1 MPERIVAIG
10 AEWLPNRAGGMNRYF
25 HGLVHAVARAGLEAS
40 AIVTYLRDGQQGPIR
55 IMPMASEGAG
65 VLARMRGARRRM
77 HEACEQGV
85 QLVNSHFALYTYP
98 CMRGIPARARLVV
111 NFHGPW
117 ADETLAEH
125 DGLRWRTQA
134 ALARAMERR
143 VYRRAD
149 RFITLSHSFAAIAA
163 ERYAVPTERIRV
175 VPGGVDLGA
184 YVRIP
189 LDAKREAR
197 RRLGWPEDRPIVLSV
212 RRLARRMGLERLVDA
227 ASLLTPDF
235 PRLLVLIAGKGPL
248 EAELRSRIAARGV
261 DNNVRLLGFVP
272 DDDLPLAYAAAD
284 LTVVPSVALEG
295 FGLVSVESM
304 AAGTPVIGTPIGG
317 TTEVL
322 SGVST
327 ALLTE
332 SAEAEAIA
340 AKLRE
345 ALSGRLALP
354 SPAVCRRYALR
365 FDWEAVWP
373 CIERVWEEAER
384 R

>member
-1 MPERIVAIG
+1 MPERIVQIG

-25 HGLVHAVARAGLEAS
+25 YGLVHAVARAGLNAS

-55 IMPMASEGAG
+55 LMPMAREGAG
-65 VLARMRGARRRM
+65 VLERMRGARRRM
-77 HEACEQGV
+77 REACAQGAE
-85 QLVNSHFALYTYP
+85 LVNTHFALYAYP
-98 CMRGIPARARLVV
+98 CMQEIPPQARLIVS
-111 NFHGPW
+111 FHGPW
-117 ADETLAEH
+117 ADEMLAEH
-125 DGLRWRTQA
+125 DGLRWRMQA
-134 ALARAMERR
+134 ALARAIERR

-149 RFITLSHSFAAIAA
+149 RLITLSHSFAAIAD
-163 ERYAVPTERIRV
+163 ERYGVAPDRIHV
-175 VPGGVDLGA
+175 VPGGLDLGA

-197 RRLGWPEDRPIVLSV
+197 RRLGWPDDRPIVLTV

-227 ASLLTPDF
+227 ACLLAPEF

-261 DNNVRLLGFVP
+261 DNNVRLIGFVP
-272 DDDLPLAYAAAD
+272 DEELPLAYAAAD

-322 SGVST
+322 SGIST
-327 ALLTE
+327 ALLTA
-332 SAEAEAIA
+332 SAETEAIA

-345 ALSGRLALP
+345 ALSGKLAM
-354 SPAVCRRYALR
+354 PAPAECRRYALR

-373 CIERVWEEAER
+373 NIERVWQEADR